1 MECRTRVAPHRGLSP
16 QRHFFLQDQFLFLPF
31 TWEVVVAVAVAVA
44 TVAVLV
50 VVVVVVVVL
59 VVVVVVVVVVMVAVS
74 IEVVEL
80 VVVVAVVVVVEVI
93 VSPKK
98 VAVKH
103 HFAVADGKFDVKHW
117 QFQLGLTAC
126 SSVDL
131 VKCPSSMLSFGSV
144 LRNVLADNISLELCA
159 FVKFDAYTPRP
170 TLYQRYSAI

>member
-1 MECRTRVAPHRGLSP
+1 MVVA
-16 QRHFFLQDQFLFLPF
+16 
-31 TWEVVVAVAVAVA
+31 VAVAVAVA

-74 IEVVEL
+74 VEV

-117 QFQLGLTAC
+117 HFQLGLTAC

-159 FVKFDAYTPRP
+159 FVKFDTYTPRP
-170 TLYQRYSAI
+170 TLNQRYSAI

>member
-31 TWEVVVAVAVAVA
+31 TWEVVVAVAVA

-50 VVVVVVVVL
+50 VIVVVVVVL
-59 VVVVVVVVVVMVAVS
+59 VVVVVVMVAVS

-80 VVVVAVVVVVEVI
+80 VVVVEVI

-170 TLYQRYSAI
+170 TLNQRYSAI